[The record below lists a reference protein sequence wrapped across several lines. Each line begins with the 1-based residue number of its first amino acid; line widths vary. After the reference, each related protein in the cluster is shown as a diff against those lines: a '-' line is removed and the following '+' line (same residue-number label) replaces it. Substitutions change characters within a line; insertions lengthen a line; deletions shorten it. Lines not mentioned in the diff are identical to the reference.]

1 MPAGMAGRC
10 DGGVSVAPI
19 EDGGT
24 PGPTVCKTND
34 MAMNSA
40 TTPTIEPTTITPEE
54 PGSDRWVL
62 NFGPQH
68 PATHTT
74 LRLVMELDGERVVSC
89 IPHIGY
95 LHSGFEKL
103 GEHLNYNQYVVV
115 TDRMN
120 YISPMAN
127 NIAWHHACEKL
138 FGIEL
143 TPRCKAIRTII
154 AELARIQ
161 DHLLNVGTAALDLG
175 GFTAFLYGFNERE
188 QIYDLFEEI
197 CGARFTTSYTRVG
210 GLMSDM
216 PDGWPAHV
224 RAFMKRLPKVLD
236 DVEALLTRNRIF
248 IERTKGIGF
257 LSRED
262 AIDWSWTGPLARA
275 SGVRR
280 DLRKDEPYLC
290 YADNWDGAGSSAVQ
304 FKVPVAAGGDVL
316 SRYLVR
322 LEEMRQSLVI
332 LDQLVDNVPV
342 GGVNVLPGDKKTLP
356 GKDEVYFSIE
366 GLIHHFEQI
375 MTNRGHEPPVGEAY
389 GANEAA
395 NGELGF
401 YLASDGGNSA
411 YRARCRPPSF
421 INYQCFEKLVVGHQT
436 SDAVAILG
444 SLNIIAA
451 ELDR

>member
-1 MPAGMAGRC
+1 MRSWTNKGSRSRFGRRC
-10 DGGVSVAPI
+10 RSVPK
-19 EDGGT
+19 T
-24 PGPTVCKTND
+24 PPQ
-34 MAMNSA
+34 
-40 TTPTIEPTTITPEE
+40 PTTLTREDRDRHEDPR
-54 PGSDRWVL
+54 GVVGGRDRWTL

-74 LRLVMELDGERVVSC
+74 LRLVLELDGEVVVAC
-89 IPHIGY
+89 TPHMGY

-103 GEHLNYNQYVVV
+103 GEHLDYNQYVVV

-143 TPRCKAIRTII
+143 TPRCKVIRTII

-161 DHLLNVGTAALDLG
+161 DHLLCVGTAALDLG
-175 GFTAFLYGFNERE
+175 AFTAFLYGFLERE
-188 QIYDLFEEI
+188 WINDLFEEI

-210 GLMSDM
+210 GLMQDI
-216 PDGWPAHV
+216 PPEWPGHV
-224 RAFMKRLPKVLD
+224 KAFCRKLPKTFD
-236 DVEALLTRNRIF
+236 DVETLLNRNRIF
-248 IERTKGIGF
+248 IERTKGIGY
-257 LSRED
+257 LSADD
-262 AIDWSWTGPLARA
+262 AVAWGWTGPLARA

-290 YADNWDGAGSSAVQ
+290 YADNWDGQRASGVQ
-304 FKVPVAAGGDVL
+304 FKVPIAQGGDVL

-322 LEEMRQSLVI
+322 LAEMRQSLTI
-332 LDQLVDNVPV
+332 LEQLVDNIPA
-342 GGVNVLPGDKKTLP
+342 GPVNVLPNQRQTLP
-356 GKDEVYFSIE
+356 DKNEVYFSIE
-366 GLIHHFEQI
+366 GLIHHFETI
-375 MTNRGHEPPVGEAY
+375 MTNRGFEPPLGEAY

-401 YLASDGGNSA
+401 YLASDGSNRA

-421 INYQCFEKLVVGHQT
+421 VHYQCFETLVLGHQI
-436 SDAVAILG
+436 SDVVAIIG

>member
-1 MPAGMAGRC
+1 MSDAPMPQS
-10 DGGVSVAPI
+10 DPNAP
-19 EDGGT
+19 
-24 PGPTVCKTND
+24 V
-34 MAMNSA
+34 A
-40 TTPTIEPTTITPEE
+40 TTLAPEE
-54 PGSDRWVL
+54 PGGDRWVL

-74 LRLVMELDGERVVSC
+74 LRLVMELDGERVVAC
-89 IPHIGY
+89 TPHIGY

-103 GEHLNYNQYVVV
+103 GEHLNYNQYVVI

-127 NIAWHHACEKL
+127 NIGWHHACELL
-138 FGIEL
+138 FGLEL
-143 TPRCKAIRTII
+143 TPRCKVLRTII
-154 AELARIQ
+154 AELSRIQ

-188 QIYDLFEEI
+188 EIYDLFEEI

-210 GLMSDM
+210 GLMQDM
-216 PDGWPAHV
+216 PDGWPGRV
-224 RAFMKRLPKVLD
+224 KAFMKKVPKALD
-236 DVEALLTRNRIF
+236 DMESLLTRNRIF
-248 IERTKGIGF
+248 IERTKGIGY

-262 AIDWSWTGPLARA
+262 AINWSWTGPLARA

-290 YADNWDGAGSSAVQ
+290 YADNWDGNGAAAVD
-304 FKVPVAAGGDVL
+304 FKVPVASGGDVL

-322 LEEMRQSLVI
+322 LAEMRQSLHI
-332 LDQLVDNVPV
+332 LEQLIDNIPS
-342 GGVNVLPGDKKTLP
+342 GPINVLPDNKQTLP
-356 GKDEVYFSIE
+356 DKSEVYFSIE

-375 MTNRGHEPPVGEAY
+375 MTNRGHEPPIGEAY
-389 GANEAA
+389 GATETA

-401 YLASDGGNSA
+401 YLVSDGDNMP
-411 YRARCRPPSF
+411 YRAHTRSPSL
-421 INYQCFEKLVVGHQT
+421 INYQCFEKMLVGHQT

-444 SLNIIAA
+444 SLNVIAG

>member
-1 MPAGMAGRC
+1 
-10 DGGVSVAPI
+10 VSTVVPNEEIAATRLVP
-19 EDGGT
+19 EDESG
-24 PGPTVCKTND
+24 
-34 MAMNSA
+34 
-40 TTPTIEPTTITPEE
+40 
-54 PGSDRWVL
+54 DRWTI

-89 IPHIGY
+89 VPHIGY

-127 NIAWHHACEKL
+127 NIAWHHACEVL
-138 FGIEL
+138 FGIDL
-143 TPRCKAIRTII
+143 TPRCKVLRTII

-161 DHLLNVGTAALDLG
+161 DHLLCVGTAALDLG
-175 GFTAFLYGFNERE
+175 AFTAFLYGFAERE
-188 QIYDLFEEI
+188 EIYDIFEDI

-210 GLMSDM
+210 GLMQDM
-216 PDGWPAHV
+216 PPGWPHMV
-224 RAFMKRLPKVLD
+224 KTFCKKLPKTIAD
-236 DVEALLTRNRIF
+236 IESLLNRNRIF
-248 IERTKGIGF
+248 IERTRGIGY
-257 LSRED
+257 LSRDD
-262 AIDWSWTGPLARA
+262 AISWGVTGPLARA

-290 YADNWDGAGSSAVQ
+290 YADNWDGQGSSGVQ
-304 FKVPVAAGGDVL
+304 FKVPVATDGDVL

-322 LEEMRQSLVI
+322 LEEMKQSLHI
-332 LDQLVDNVPV
+332 LDQLIDHIPP
-342 GGVNVLPGDKKTLP
+342 GPINVLPDDKVTLP
-356 GKDEVYFSIE
+356 SKQEVYFSIE

-375 MTNRGHEPPVGEAY
+375 MTNRGYRPPVGEAY
-389 GANEAA
+389 GANETA

-401 YLASDGGNSA
+401 YLASDGGNCP

-421 INYQCFEKLVVGHQT
+421 INYQMFPELIVGHQI
-436 SDAVAILG
+436 SDVVSVLG
-444 SLNIIAA
+444 SLNVIAA